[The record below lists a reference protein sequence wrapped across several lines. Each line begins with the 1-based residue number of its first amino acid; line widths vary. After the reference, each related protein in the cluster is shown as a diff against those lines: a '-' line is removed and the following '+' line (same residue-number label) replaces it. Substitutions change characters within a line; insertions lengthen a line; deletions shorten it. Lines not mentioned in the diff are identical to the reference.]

1 MTRAELPRR
10 TRAML
15 ALSALNF
22 LAGPDW
28 HVFATS
34 TGRLQATTIKRPAI
48 DYRRGMILVGV
59 PDAID
64 ADSAPEMAAK
74 LRKRLEGCA

>member
-1 MTRAELPRR
+1 MKADLPRHL
-10 TRAML
+10 RAQL
-15 ALSALNF
+15 VLSALNF

-34 TGRLQATTIKRPAI
+34 AGRLQATTTRRPVI
-48 DYRRGMILVGV
+48 DYKRGMIPAYA

-74 LRKRLEGCA
+74 LRKRLGQ

>member
-1 MTRAELPRR
+1 MRRRRKLPRR
-10 TRAML
+10 LRAQL

-34 TGRLQATTIKRPAI
+34 TGRLQATTTRRPAV
-48 DYRRGMILVGV
+48 DYRRGMITVGV

-64 ADSAPEMAAK
+64 ADTPAEMAAK
-74 LRKRLEGCA
+74 LRKRLGR